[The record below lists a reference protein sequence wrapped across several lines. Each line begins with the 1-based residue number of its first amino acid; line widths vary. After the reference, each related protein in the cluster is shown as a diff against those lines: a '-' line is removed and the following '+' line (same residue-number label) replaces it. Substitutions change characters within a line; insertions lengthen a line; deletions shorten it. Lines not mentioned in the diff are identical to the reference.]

1 MGFLAWPMTEALLK
15 ILLTIKKKNT
25 SQLSNKCNFD
35 SLKWNSVSKK
45 IYAFCKGTTNSPNL
59 CMYVN
64 PNDNDNEVNL

>member
-35 SLKWNSVSKK
+35 SLKWN
-45 IYAFCKGTTNSPNL
+45 
-59 CMYVN
+59 VN